1 MRKSRFPRKRGSW
14 NRKLLAT
21 RQYENALVAA
31 QFVRRIFITGAK
43 VGLLAVIGVVAF
55 FAILIGLRLM
65 QVPNLAYLEN
75 YKPSEA
81 IEVFDRYDNLI
92 CSVKS
97 SEKRKLVPLSKVSSY
112 LQKSVLTAEDRHF
125 YEHKGVNFVSVLRA
139 AIANAFAGHVV
150 EGGSTITQQLVK
162 NLFFEGEKRSIDL
175 KLAEAVVA
183 WQLENKFSKE
193 KILELY
199 LNEIYFGNGAYGIE
213 QAARRYFGKGATQLT
228 IAEGAYLA
236 GIIRYPNVGASA
248 SHRKETISRQ
258 RDILNSMHD
267 CGYINQE
274 QWLQALNQPL
284 VFKRAYEK
292 ETVEKIT
299 KYPYYVSYVMDLVRD
314 RFSPA
319 EMQRHGLKV
328 YTNLDPAAQDAAERV
343 LSAGIAGAPAG
354 INQGALAS
362 IRVDDGAV
370 VALVGGVGRFEDNQ
384 WNCAT
389 NPHTMG
395 SAFKPFVYLT
405 AFLFQT
411 SSPESYVDDTPF
423 QIKQGNGQDYK
434 PQNFDKRFLGT
445 ITVKEA
451 LAFSRNIPALR
462 TAQSVGISNVI
473 ATAKSAGIESD
484 LAPELALALGCS
496 AASPLEMAN
505 AYATLARGGTR
516 MRAIVIRR
524 IEDRGGRTLY
534 VTRQD
539 RDTVF
544 DINAVAQIVDLM
556 QDVVASGTGVAAK
569 LPDRPVAGKT
579 GTADKGRDIWFVG
592 FTPDLVT
599 AVWAGN
605 SENKP
610 VAGTQVT
617 GGAVMA
623 RLWREYNRMY
633 YLKHPK
639 PPGTFVACTRIRGD
653 FNLRMPKQDEVA
665 KKQKPIVIY
674 HPEENYSY
682 TSSGSSAHSGS
693 RTGAVPVRA
702 GRGVNEYQ
710 WSR

>member
-1 MRKSRFPRKRGSW
+1 MRKGRFPRKRGSW
-14 NRKLLAT
+14 SRKLLAT
-21 RQYENALVAA
+21 RQYENAVVAA
-31 QFVRRIFITGAK
+31 QFARRIVTTGLK
-43 VGLLAVIGVVAF
+43 VGLLAVFGLIAF
-55 FAILIGLRLM
+55 FAILIGFRLT

-81 IEVFDRYDNLI
+81 IQFFDRNDALI
-92 CSVKS
+92 CAVKS
-97 SEKRKLVPLSKVSSY
+97 TEKRKLVPLNQVSPF
-112 LQKSVLTAEDRHF
+112 LQRAVLTAEDRHF
-125 YEHKGVNFVSVLRA
+125 YEHKGINFVSIARA
-139 AIANAFAGHVV
+139 ATVNAFAGHVV

-175 KLAEAVVA
+175 KLAEAIVA
-183 WQLENKFSKE
+183 WQMESRFSKE

-213 QAARRYFGKGATQLT
+213 QAARRYFGKGAEQLT
-228 IAEGAYLA
+228 IAEAAYLA
-236 GIIRYPNVGASA
+236 GIIRYPNIGPSA
-248 SHRKETISRQ
+248 AHRRETVARQ
-258 RDILNSMHD
+258 LDVLGSMHE
-267 CGYINQE
+267 CGYITGQQWEQAKAQE
-274 QWLQALNQPL
+274 L
-284 VFKRAYEK
+284 VFKRVDEK
-292 ETVEKIT
+292 EKVEKIT
-299 KYPYYVSYVMDLVRD
+299 KYPYYISYVMDLVKD

-343 LSAGIAGAPAG
+343 MGAGIRSAPAG
-354 INQGALAS
+354 INQGALVS

-370 VALVGGVGRFEDNQ
+370 VALVGGVGNYEDNQ

-405 AFLFQT
+405 AFIEKQLT
-411 SSPESYVDDTPF
+411 PDSYINDTPF
-423 QIKQGNGQDYK
+423 QIKQGNGQEYK

-462 TAQSVGISNVI
+462 TAQAVGISEVI
-473 ATAKSAGIESD
+473 STAKSAGIESD

-496 AASPLEMAN
+496 AASPMEMAN
-505 AYATLARGGTR
+505 AYATLARGGVR
-516 MRAIVIRR
+516 MRALCIRR
-524 IEDRGGRTLY
+524 VEDRGGRVLM
-534 VTRQD
+534 VSHQD
-539 RDTVF
+539 SDPVF
-544 DINAVAQIVDLM
+544 DHEAVAQIVDLL
-556 QDVVASGTGVAAK
+556 QDVVASGTGVAAR
-569 LPDRPVAGKT
+569 LSDRPVAGKT

-599 AVWAGN
+599 SVWAGN

-623 RLWREYNRMY
+623 RLWREYNRQY
-633 YLKHPK
+633 YIKHPR
-639 PPGTFVACTRIRGD
+639 PAGMFAACTRLRGD
-653 FNLRMPKQDEVA
+653 FSLHMPKEQEVA

-674 HPEENYSY
+674 HPEESYSY
-682 TSSGSSAHSGS
+682 TSNSGTSSAGHPRSAS
-693 RTGAVPVRA
+693 PVKS
-702 GRGVNEYQ
+702 GRGVSEYN
-710 WSR
+710 WGR

>member
-1 MRKSRFPRKRGSW
+1 M
-14 NRKLLAT
+14 
-21 RQYENALVAA
+21 VAA
-31 QFVRRIFITGAK
+31 QFARRFFVTGGKIA
-43 VGLLAVIGVVAF
+43 LLAVVGVVAF
-55 FAILIGLRLM
+55 FAILICFRLT
-65 QVPNLAYLEN
+65 QVPNLSYLDN
-75 YKPSEA
+75 YKPAEA
-81 IEVFDRYDNLI
+81 IQVFDRYDALI

-97 SEKRKLVPLSKVSSY
+97 NEKRKLVPLDKVSPF
-112 LQKSVLTAEDRHF
+112 LQRAVLTAEDRHF
-125 YEHKGVNFVSVLRA
+125 YDHKGINLVSVVRA
-139 AIANAFAGHVV
+139 ALANAVAGHVV

-175 KLAEAVVA
+175 KLAEAIVA
-183 WQLENKFSKE
+183 FQIEQKFSKE

-199 LNEIYFGNGAYGIE
+199 LNQIYFGNGAYGIE
-213 QAARRYFGKGATQLT
+213 QAARRYFGKGSTELT

-236 GIIRYPNVGASA
+236 GIIRYPNIGASA
-248 SHRKETISRQ
+248 SHRRETIARQ
-258 RDILNSMHD
+258 HD
-267 CGYINQE
+267 VLSAMQEQGYITNDQWVQAKMQE
-274 QWLQALNQPL
+274 LH
-284 VFKRAYEK
+284 FKRAEEK
-292 ETVEKIT
+292 QVVEKLT
-299 KYPYYVSYVMDLVRD
+299 RYPYYVSYVMDQVHD
-314 RFSPA
+314 KFSQP
-319 EMQRHGLKV
+319 EIQRHGLKV
-328 YTNLDPAAQDAAERV
+328 YTNLDPGAQDAAERV
-343 LSAGIAGAPAG
+343 LNAGIRSAPAG

-362 IRVDDGAV
+362 IKVDDGAV
-370 VALVGGVGRFEDNQ
+370 VALVGGVGNYEDNQ

-405 AFLFQT
+405 AFLTGQ

-423 QIKQGNGQDYK
+423 VIKQTNGKDYK
-434 PQNFDKRFLGT
+434 PQNFDKKFCGT

-462 TAQSVGISNVI
+462 TAQQVGVGSII
-473 ATAKSAGIESD
+473 ATAQAAGIESD

-516 MRAIVIRR
+516 MKAIVIRR
-524 IEDRGGRTLY
+524 VENRAGRVLMSTNQY
-534 VTRQD
+534 SD
-539 RDTVF
+539 HVF
-544 DINAVAQIVDLM
+544 DIKAVANIVDLM

-623 RLWREYNRMY
+623 RLWREYNRQY

-639 PPGTFVACTRIRGD
+639 AAGTFVACTRVRGD
-653 FNLRMPKQDEVA
+653 FKLHVNPKEHHEIDV

-674 HPEENYSY
+674 HPEEDNYAY
-682 TSSGSSAHSGS
+682 TSGPAPARSSA
-693 RTGAVPVRA
+693 PVRS
-702 GRGVNEYQ
+702 GRGVNEYR